1 MPYLCPIE
9 RKAVDTSEQSL
20 SENPLFADVLN
31 ATGQQRT
38 PVLAFVKHRSSVQI
52 RPMALENAMNQKGSW
67 LFLSQRA
74 GDLVAVFAVS
84 MSFFA

>member
-1 MPYLCPIE
+1 
-9 RKAVDTSEQSL
+9 
-20 SENPLFADVLN
+20 
-31 ATGQQRT
+31 
-38 PVLAFVKHRSSVQI
+38 
-52 RPMALENAMNQKGSW
+52 MALENAMNQKGSW